1 MLTRLFILFPCLD
14 SAECWAQTEAGF
26 ENSAN
31 CPSEGACPA
40 EPDAQLLRRWE
51 SDPPEQRLTEFW
63 SGLSAVP
70 LYWADAKE
78 ALQVRDIVVAKLKH
92 GD

>member
-1 MLTRLFILFPCLD
+1 LTRLFILFPCLD